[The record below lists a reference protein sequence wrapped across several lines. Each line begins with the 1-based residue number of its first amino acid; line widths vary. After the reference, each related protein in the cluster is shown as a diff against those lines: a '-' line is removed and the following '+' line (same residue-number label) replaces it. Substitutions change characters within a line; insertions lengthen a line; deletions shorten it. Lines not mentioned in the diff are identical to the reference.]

1 MQTQQKQLQWAIE
14 RLAQMQGNRL
24 DALRLQ
30 ASLQH
35 LQADQPPPG
44 FLGDLC
50 NRMGYIKPQWLQKPD
65 PAKLPLIA
73 CTADQGW
80 VVVIRQ
86 TTTNGWVVVNN
97 QGSQQVDDTQFDR
110 NCAIVDTQIA
120 DVKFGAGIFFQKNT
134 ADKHSFMAMLWAALR
149 EFKPQI
155 IEAAVASA
163 FIAMLALAV
172 SLFSMQ
178 VYDRVIPTRGEHTL
192 IILASGVALVILVEL
207 AMKFARAKVMDHIIV
222 GLDNRLSRD
231 VFARLLSLRVDQLPP
246 SVGSL
251 AGQVRGYEQVRSFYT
266 ASTLF
271 TLIDLPMG
279 VLFIFLIMFIGHP
292 VVAAVPLFFGLAAL
306 YIGLSMR
313 AKITQQALAGAQ
325 FSNLKTGLLVEA
337 VEGIETIKA
346 GSGGWKFLS
355 RWLGV
360 TEKTIHNDLK
370 TRQLTEGVQYM
381 SASMQQL
388 SYAGVVVAGAWAVIQ
403 GHMTM
408 GGLIACSILSGRIL
422 APVLQLPN
430 LLVQHAHARAAIE
443 GLEKIYSIHTDE
455 HNTQAALTPDDLKGH
470 YQLSNAAFFYGD
482 NPPALTIQ
490 QLDIQPAERVVVLGP
505 IGSGKS
511 TFLRLLSGLYQP
523 RTGRIQL
530 DGLDLSQIHRQ
541 ILSDHIGY
549 LQQDHRLFV
558 GTLRENLL
566 VGLPDPGDGA
576 LIDAMRRTG
585 MDTFVAAHPQGIQRP
600 IAEGGNGLSGGQKQ
614 LLAFTRIILTQPQI
628 MLLDEPTAT
637 MDEEQERRCLQV
649 LNEEARAGKTMVIA
663 THKPSLLQLATRII
677 VIAGSKIVVDGP
689 RDHVLQQLRNRS
701 QANNASN
708 HVGTSSHPSV
718 TA

>member
-1 MQTQQKQLQWAIE
+1 MQTQHKQLQWAIQ

-24 DALRLQ
+24 DGLRLQ

-35 LQADQPPPG
+35 LQAEQPPPG
-44 FLGDLC
+44 FLGELS
-50 NRMGYIKPQWLQKPD
+50 NRMGYNKPQWLQKPD

-73 CTADQGW
+73 FTAELGW
-80 VVVIRQ
+80 VVVIRK
-86 TTTNGWVVVNN
+86 TTNNGWVVVNS
-97 QGSQQVDDTQFDR
+97 QGSHEVADTHFDR

-120 DVKFGAGIFFQKNT
+120 DVKFGASIFFQKNT

-207 AMKFARAKVMDHIIV
+207 FMKLARAKVMDHIIV

-271 TLIDLPMG
+271 TLIDIPMG

-292 VVAAVPLFFGLAAL
+292 VVAAVPLFFGLVAL

-370 TRQLTEGVQYM
+370 TRQLTESVQYM

-422 APVLQLPN
+422 APILQLPN

-470 YQLSNAAFFYGD
+470 YQVSNAAFSYGD
-482 NPPALTIQ
+482 NPPAITIQ

-541 ILSDHIGY
+541 VLSDHIGY

-576 LIDAMRRTG
+576 LIAAMKRTG

-614 LLAFTRIILTQPQI
+614 LLAFTRIILTQPDI

-649 LNEEARAGKTMVIA
+649 LHEEALAGKTMVIA

-677 VIAGSKIVVDGP
+677 VIAGSQIVLDGP

-701 QANNASN
+701 QANKASN
-708 HVGTSSHPSV
+708 PAGTPTHPSV